1 MYIFIKQN
9 KCGPFSQEL
18 VLVNVEQPHAVELR
32 QLGKRDDHQ
41 GYSLH
46 GTGTSAAGHLH
57 LEFVHLGRAG
67 NGLVENGNFK
77 GSSNRF

>member
-41 GYSLH
+41 GYKVWDKVFRVVS
-46 GTGTSAAGHLH
+46 GVQTG
-57 LEFVHLGRAG
+57 
-67 NGLVENGNFK
+67 K
-77 GSSNRF
+77 